1 MEEDFD
7 REIKVVVLGNGGVG
21 KTSMIRR
28 FCKGVFTDEYK
39 KTIGVDFLEKAHFVD
54 ALQEEVR
61 FMVWDTGAWMM
72 GGGCFLLPPQ
82 PPGTQVYLTLVGA
95 AAPFFWG
102 PASRILTSRAWCLP
116 CCPPFAAGQEEFDAI
131 TRTYYRGAGAAVI
144 AFSTTD
150 LDSFKAVASW
160 KEKIMA
166 ECGEIAMCLVQNKVD
181 LIDRAVASADEVE
194 ATARKMGL
202 KLYRTCVKEN
212 INVSEVFQYL
222 AELHT
227 KKLAAG
233 VLNQQPTAQ
242 AITGPSGMHVTNE
255 QQVDE
260 EGYVQRQPGDLP
272 MTVELG
278 PSKKRTKGK
287 KSFKDKMTACNVA

>member
-1 MEEDFD
+1 MDDFD

-28 FCKGVFTDEYK
+28 FCKGIYTDEYK
-39 KTIGVDFLEKAHFVD
+39 KTIGVDFLEKAQFVD

-61 FMVWDTGAWMM
+61 FMLWDT
-72 GGGCFLLPPQ
+72 
-82 PPGTQVYLTLVGA
+82 
-95 AAPFFWG
+95 
-102 PASRILTSRAWCLP
+102 
-116 CCPPFAAGQEEFDAI
+116 AGQEEFDAI

-160 KEKIMA
+160 KDKIAA
-166 ECGEIAMCLVQNKVD
+166 ECGDIAMCLVQNKVD

-194 ATARKMGL
+194 GMARKLGL

-212 INVSEVFQYL
+212 INVTEVFTYL
-222 AELHT
+222 AELHN
-227 KKLAAG
+227 KKLVTG
-233 VLNQQPTAQ
+233 QLNQQPTTS
-242 AITGPSGMHVTNE
+242 AITAPPGSAAGRQAATSE
-255 QQVDE
+255 QGGGGAEQARPGTSE
-260 EGYVQRQPGDLP
+260 QRRPGDLP

-278 PSKKRTKGK
+278 PSKKRTGGK
-287 KSFKDKMTACNVA
+287 KSIKDKFTACSVA

>member
-61 FMVWDTGAWMM
+61 FMVWDT
-72 GGGCFLLPPQ
+72 
-82 PPGTQVYLTLVGA
+82 
-95 AAPFFWG
+95 
-102 PASRILTSRAWCLP
+102 
-116 CCPPFAAGQEEFDAI
+116 AGQEEFDAI

-233 VLNQQPTAQ
+233 MLNQQPTVP
-242 AITGPSGMHVTNE
+242 AITGPSGGMHATNE
-255 QQVDE
+255 QPQAADE
-260 EGYVQRQPGDLP
+260 EGYPQRQPGDLP